1 MISVIIPSYNSENTI
16 ERCLYSLTTQ
26 SYRGEY
32 EIILADSSEDNTS
45 YIVKTNYPQIQLIHF
60 DQKTDPGT
68 ARNAGID
75 RAKGELI
82 AFIDSDCIATS
93 NWLER
98 IAEAHA
104 SKYRVVGG
112 VVSNG
117 NPEHDLVAW
126 AGYFAEFREFL
137 PEKPRQ
143 EVMHIPTC
151 NISYKKDV
159 FLEFGLF
166 QGKYYP
172 QEDLVYN
179 HNLREN
185 GEKILL
191 DPRIQVYHMHRSR
204 LKDFLNHQNKIGIV
218 TARVLT
224 ILQLEGSFLARHP
237 FAATLFSPILVTIK
251 FFRTVSV
258 FLRYQP
264 KVIRKHPFVL
274 MPLLLGLLY
283 WVIGFIKG
291 AKMKDPF

>member
-1 MISVIIPSYNSENTI
+1 MRV
-16 ERCLYSLTTQ
+16 
-26 SYRGEY
+26 
-32 EIILADSSEDNTS
+32 
-45 YIVKTNYPQIQLIHF
+45 F
-60 DQKTDPGT
+60 DK
-68 ARNAGID
+68 
-75 RAKGELI
+75 AKGELI
-82 AFIDSDCIATS
+82 AFIDSDCIAAKD
-93 NWLER
+93 WLEK
-98 IAEAHA
+98 IAEAHE
-104 SKYRVVGG
+104 SSYRVVGG
-112 VVSNG
+112 AVRNG
-117 NPEHDLVAW
+117 NGQHDLVAW
-126 AGYFAEFREFL
+126 AGYLAEFREFL
-137 PEKPRQ
+137 PEIPRR

-151 NISYKKDV
+151 NISYKKEV
-159 FLEFGLF
+159 FLQFGLF

-179 HNLREN
+179 YNLWKA

-237 FAATLFSPILVTIK
+237 FAAALFSPILVTIK